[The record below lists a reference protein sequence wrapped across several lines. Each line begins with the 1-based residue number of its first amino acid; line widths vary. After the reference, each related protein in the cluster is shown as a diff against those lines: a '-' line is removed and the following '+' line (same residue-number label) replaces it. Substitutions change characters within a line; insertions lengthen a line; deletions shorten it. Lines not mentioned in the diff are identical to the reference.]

1 MLMKRW
7 IREAGEKQICEAV
20 TLIYEVALLI
30 GETASRMVKHGRR
43 PISVTA
49 WLATDFVRSQICLII
64 NGYKMF

>member
-1 MLMKRW
+1 MKKRW
-7 IREAGEKQICEAV
+7 IREAAEKQ
-20 TLIYEVALLI
+20 IYEVALLI

-49 WLATDFVRSQICLII
+49 SQICLIL

>member
-1 MLMKRW
+1 MKGW

-30 GETASRMVKHGRR
+30 GETAISETA
-43 PISVTA
+43 ISVTA

-64 NGYKMF
+64 NGYKVF